1 MTRAIKR
8 AKMQKSRGVGT
19 EFGVWSHVLVVVRR
33 GCKGFGDLI
42 FIICDLNG
50 RLRGYMLRVGV

>member
-19 EFGVWSHVLVVVRR
+19 EFGVWAHVVVVYSR
-33 GCKGFGDLI
+33 GCGGFGDLK